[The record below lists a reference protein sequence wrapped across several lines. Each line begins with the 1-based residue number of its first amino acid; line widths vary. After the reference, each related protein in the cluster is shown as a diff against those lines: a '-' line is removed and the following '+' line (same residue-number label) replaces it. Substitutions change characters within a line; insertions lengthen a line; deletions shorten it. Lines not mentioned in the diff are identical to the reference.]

1 MPICCGLLFSVL
13 EACGQ
18 YREGEGF
25 QGIVPTLFTHKSWV
39 PVGFP
44 YMPLKVEFNKPF
56 VFLAKNFTF
65 LLLPW
70 VH

>member
-1 MPICCGLLFSVL
+1 MDSTGKGKDSKALCPRCLRINLW
-13 EACGQ
+13 A
-18 YREGEGF
+18 
-25 QGIVPTLFTHKSWV
+25 

-44 YMPLKVEFNKPF
+44 YMLLKVEFNKPF